1 MMNERAVAWHE
12 ASLRSRLCFSPT
24 DDHGCSSLPFALC
37 RRGDEAVS
45 RHVSCGVIDGREV
58 RTFDLDIV
66 EHDDGSGGIGATSLV
81 GLLATVM
88 DEGAGSGGTVT
99 ERWECALVR
108 AGAECARLAVMPEG
122 IVTTL
127 ADLALVPDQEL
138 ELEAFNRAFEVR
150 ADDRRFASDL
160 LDPRMVAFLLEQ
172 AAGCVVETVGNR
184 ILVARP
190 ASEPPDLGAL
200 VRLAFGVAERVSP
213 VVKTLHPPL
222 PVGELTPRC
231 PIAPSGAVRSIEPL
245 AERSGAIDAWP
256 DAPGGW
262 A

>member
-127 ADLALVPDQEL
+127 ADLALVPD
-138 ELEAFNRAFEVR
+138 
-150 ADDRRFASDL
+150 L

-222 PVGELTPRC
+222 PVVELTPRC

>member
-88 DEGAGSGGTVT
+88 DEGAGSGGTVS

-127 ADLALVPDQEL
+127 ADLALVP
-138 ELEAFNRAFEVR
+138 
-150 ADDRRFASDL
+150 DL